1 MIKQSLYVLI
11 AQSLARVCP
20 HLWKVEVTIPKKI
33 DQKILVRL
41 RKREKSCTFARIM
54 RLKSNVNIKNRRA
67 TFDYEVLE
75 RYTAGI
81 QLFGTE
87 IKSIR
92 ESKASLVDTYCQFVG
107 NELWVK
113 QMHIAEYRFGSYANH
128 EAKRDRKLLMT
139 RKELRKLE
147 KLVKDTGKT
156 IIPLRLFINE
166 KGFAK
171 MEIALCQGKH
181 TYDKRQALRAADDK
195 RELQRAMKDFK

>member
-1 MIKQSLYVLI
+1 MQ
-11 AQSLARVCP
+11 
-20 HLWKVEVTIPKKI
+20 
-33 DQKILVRL
+33 
-41 RKREKSCTFARIM
+41 EKSCTFARIM

-139 RKELRKLE
+139 RKELRKLQRQ
-147 KLVKDTGKT
+147 VQDTGKT
-156 IIPLRLFINE
+156 IVPLRLFINE